1 MTRTDRSSS
10 LALMCDSERQLRSA
24 ARTSISTSVVSRS
37 LSTSA
42 SANKD
47 FVQELYLRE
56 LKGYKAPP
64 KAADAHVGQVRDF
77 HAPSAPKA
85 PVAPASSE
93 LSSALDAYSK
103 EEPDFAAAAPKNAAA
118 EGSLTEGGDAVA
130 FLKEAAADVPK
141 DTHH

>member
-1 MTRTDRSSS
+1 MVAALACALRGAVRSSV
-10 LALMCDSERQLRSA
+10 SA
-24 ARTSISTSVVSRS
+24 SVVSRS

-42 SANKD
+42 TAKKD

-77 HAPSAPKA
+77 HTPSTPKA
-85 PVAPASSE
+85 PAAPAAAE
-93 LSSALDAYSK
+93 LSSQLDAYYK
-103 EEPDFAAAAPKNAAA
+103 EEPELAAPATKSVAS
-118 EGSLTEGGDAVA
+118 EGALTEGDAAA

-141 DTHH
+141 DNHH